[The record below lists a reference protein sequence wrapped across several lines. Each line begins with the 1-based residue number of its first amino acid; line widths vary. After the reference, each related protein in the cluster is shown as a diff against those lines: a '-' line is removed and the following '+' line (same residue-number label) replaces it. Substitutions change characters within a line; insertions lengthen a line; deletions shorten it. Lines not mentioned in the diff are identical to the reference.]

1 MIKYVKGDLMK
12 ASEKI
17 IIHGCNAM
25 GVMGSGVAYLIRR
38 DFPGA
43 YKVYRD
49 HYEAH
54 GLRLGEVVWAKTRG
68 KIIGNAITQ
77 GKFGRDGD
85 RYVDYDAVRSV
96 IRVVNQV
103 CVNCYEHSVALP
115 KIGAGL
121 GGGDWNVISEIIE
134 QEATDFLAV
143 VYEL

>member
-12 ASEKI
+12 APEKM
-17 IIHGCNAM
+17 IIHGCNAQ
-25 GVMGSGVAYLIRR
+25 GVMGSGVAYLIR
-38 DFPGA
+38 
-43 YKVYRD
+43 
-49 HYEAH
+49 
-54 GLRLGEVVWAKTRG
+54 LGEVIWATTGG

-77 GKFGRDGD
+77 DKFGRSGD
-85 RYVDYDAVRSV
+85 RYVDYDVVRSV
-96 IRVVNQV
+96 IRVVNQMYV
-103 CVNCYEHSVALP
+103 KRYEHSVALP

>member
-12 ASEKI
+12 APEKM
-17 IIHGCNAM
+17 IIHGCNAQ

-38 DFPGA
+38 DFPEA
-43 YKVYRD
+43 YKKYRD
-49 HYEAH
+49 RYEAH
-54 GLRLGEVVWAKTRG
+54 GLRLGEIIWATTGG

-77 GKFGRDGD
+77 DKFGRSGD

-96 IRVVNQV
+96 IRVVNQMYV
-103 CVNCYEHSVALP
+103 KHYEHSVALP

-121 GGGDWNVISEIIE
+121 GGGDWNIISEIIE